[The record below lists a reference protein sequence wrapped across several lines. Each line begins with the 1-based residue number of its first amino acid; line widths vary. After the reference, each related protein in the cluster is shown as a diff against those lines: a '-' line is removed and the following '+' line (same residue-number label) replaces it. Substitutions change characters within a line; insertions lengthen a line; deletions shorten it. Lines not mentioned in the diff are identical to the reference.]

1 MAVKANLT
9 NNRSAMLNDLKNRFQ
24 QNTATNT
31 WTNKSPVSATNT
43 NTNTSNDTIKDIINS
58 EADTTRNMRMEKAMN
73 LLKNKHD
80 IRLKMASW
88 EVSSGDKNID
98 KLESARST
106 LADYARAMYLEEAK
120 KDRSVDLSTIEKMK
134 DQEIVDWMM
143 KDDPVAQQ
151 AFKDFVNKW
160 GFVKD
165 VYDKMMR
172 TEETEQAER
181 EESWW
186 LKNALWAA
194 GWFIANQIAWASD
207 LLWISDYYNNKEKER
222 LEKYKQANTAEYEKY
237 KNWQVSFDEL
247 KKKGISGLYND
258 YDEDVKNWLFRGSIE
273 DYAKSFYDSWMER
286 ANQTAQEQA
295 AADWLDN
302 TSYNPEW
309 EWAEAWK
316 KAAEFAEF
324 LALPSGKMWWLKNT
338 LLGTAEIMW
347 IDLLNKGKNNTLQE
361 AGEDTVST
369 ALLTSAL
376 EWIFRVPWGF
386 KWLKKTIWK
395 TTPEVKQSLE
405 KVTMDQWKAANKVAD
420 KWLSATKKQATQYI
434 DTAAQ
439 WISKRLKGIGANL
452 EKSREK
458 LASIGKDKFNY
469 NDLFSSINDSFKTF
483 EEKWWGKN
491 SAPEIKIDKAGNMSI
506 YNEDALS
513 SVTDSEGTKVL
524 DYIKNEWNAFRNQWR
539 NENAQ
544 SVEKFMK
551 DIKGKIDKAVEEK
564 KIDGK
569 SEAVLKIKEWIN
581 AAYEKLY
588 KVADD
593 VEKWLWKEFKEQR
606 KQFNRTKQYENFFDK
621 YIGLIRDGN
630 RWDKLMTQLKNLEKE
645 TDWGAR
651 WLQKWE
657 DTLGKFFNILK
668 KDKVVDQDLWSQ
680 LVSLLYAYS
689 LKNRGNTKELIETIY
704 PSIPWIEELWLNI
717 LKRKVRQSEAKAA
730 VKQWAKNRA
739 KEEAAKNAKNK
750 AKQMAKDEAKSAK
763 TQSRA
768 SEARSKMADVVWWT
782 AFDLIG
788 QAWRGI
794 KSWIKK
800 SPRAWGYY
808 WVEETNLDY

>member
-9 NNRSAMLNDLKNRFQ
+9 NNRSDMLNSLKNRFQ

-31 WTNKSPVSATNT
+31 WTNKSPVPATKT
-43 NTNTSNDTIKDIINS
+43 PNTSIKDVINS

-134 DQEIVDWMM
+134 DQEIIDWMT
-143 KDDPVAQQ
+143 KDDPEAEQ
-151 AFKDFVNKW
+151 AFIDFVNNW

-165 VYDKMMR
+165 VYDKIMR
-172 TEETEQAER
+172 TEEAEWAER

-273 DYAKSFYDSWMER
+273 DYAKSFYDRWMER

-295 AADWLDN
+295 AVDWLDS

-361 AGEDTVST
+361 AWEDTLST
-369 ALLTSAL
+369 ALMTSAL
-376 EWIFRVPWGF
+376 EWVFRVPWWL
-386 KWLKKTIWK
+386 KWLKWVIWK

-405 KVTMDQWKAANKVAD
+405 KVTMNQWKAANKVAD
-420 KWLSATKKQATQYI
+420 KWLSATKKQATKYI

-491 SAPEIKIDKAGNMSI
+491 AAPEIKIDKANNMSI

-513 SVTDSEGTKVL
+513 AVTDSEGTKVL

-581 AAYEKLY
+581 SAYEKLY

-621 YIGLIRDGN
+621 YIGLIREGN

-730 VKQWAKNRA
+730 VKQGAKNRA
-739 KEEAAKNAKNK
+739 KQQANN
-750 AKQMAKDEAKSAK
+750 
-763 TQSRA
+763 
-768 SEARSKMADVVWWT
+768 EARRLEKSGYTSTIRDNIANEIWS
-782 AFDLIG
+782 I
-788 QAWRGI
+788 AWMT
-794 KSWIKK
+794 KEWVKK
-800 SPRAWGYY
+800 LPRAWGYY

>member
-9 NNRSAMLNDLKNRFQ
+9 NNRSDMLNSLKNRFQ

-31 WTNKSPVSATNT
+31 WTNKSPVPATKT
-43 NTNTSNDTIKDIINS
+43 PNTSIKDVINS

-165 VYDKMMR
+165 TYNKMMR
-172 TEETEQAER
+172 IDEEAEKQAER

-207 LLWISDYYNNKEKER
+207 LLWINDYYNNKEKER

-258 YDEDVKNWLFRGSIE
+258 YDEDVKKWLFRGSIE

-295 AADWLDN
+295 AVDWLDN
-302 TSYNPEW
+302 ISYNPEW

-361 AGEDTVST
+361 AWEDTLST
-369 ALLTSAL
+369 ALMTSAL

-439 WISKRLKGIGANL
+439 WISKRLNGIGANL

-588 KVADD
+588 KVADN

-606 KQFNRTKQYENFFDK
+606 KQFNRTKQYEKFFDK

-630 RWDKLMTQLKNLEKE
+630 RWDKLMTELKNLEKE

-730 VKQWAKNRA
+730 VKQGAKNRA
-739 KEEAAKNAKNK
+739 KQQANN
-750 AKQMAKDEAKSAK
+750 
-763 TQSRA
+763 
-768 SEARSKMADVVWWT
+768 EARRLEKSGYTPTIRDNIANEIWS
-782 AFDLIG
+782 I
-788 QAWRGI
+788 AWMT
-794 KSWIKK
+794 KEWVKK
-800 SPRAWGYY
+800 LPRAWGYY

>member
-9 NNRSAMLNDLKNRFQ
+9 TNRSDMLNSLKNRFQ

-31 WTNKSPVSATNT
+31 WTNTNPMPTTNT
-43 NTNTSNDTIKDIINS
+43 TNATDTTIRDMINS
-58 EADTTRNMRMEKAMN
+58 EADTTRNMRMEKTMN

-80 IRLKMASW
+80 IRLKMAAW
-88 EVSSGDKNID
+88 EVSSGDKNMD

-106 LADYARAMYLEEAK
+106 LADYARAAYLEEAK
-120 KDRSVDLSTIEKMK
+120 KDKSVDLSIVEKMK
-134 DQEIVDWMM
+134 DQDIIDWMT
-143 KDDPVAQQ
+143 KDDPEAEQ
-151 AFKDFVNKW
+151 AFIDFVNNW

-165 VYDKMMR
+165 VYDKIMR
-172 TEETEQAER
+172 TEEAEWAER

-186 LKNALWAA
+186 LENAVWAA

-207 LLWISDYYNNKEKER
+207 LLRISDWANNKEKER
-222 LEKYKQANTAEYEKY
+222 LEKYKQANTDEYEKY
-237 KNWQVSFDEL
+237 IRWEVSFDEL

-258 YDEDVKNWLFRGSIE
+258 YQNDIEKWLFRGSVE
-273 DYAKSFYDSWMER
+273 DYAKSLYDSWMENASR
-286 ANQTAQEQA
+286 TAQEQA
-295 AADWLDN
+295 AVDWLDF

-324 LALPSGKMWWLKNT
+324 LALPTGKMWWLKNT

-347 IDLLNKGKNNTLQE
+347 VDLLNKGKNNTLAQ

-369 ALLTSAL
+369 AILTSAL
-376 EWIFRVPWGF
+376 EWVFRIPWWA
-386 KWLKKTIWK
+386 KWLKWVIWK

-405 KVTMDQWKAANKVAD
+405 KTTMDQWKIANKVAD
-420 KWLSATKKQATQYI
+420 KWLSATKKQATKYI

-439 WISKRLKGIGANL
+439 WISKRLNGIGANL

-458 LASIGKDKFNY
+458 LANIGKDKFSY

-513 SVTDSEGTKVL
+513 AVTDSEWTKVL

-551 DIKGKIDKAVEEK
+551 DIKGKIDKAVEEW

-593 VEKWLWKEFKEQR
+593 VEKWLWKEFREQR

-621 YIGLIRDGN
+621 YIGLIKGWN
-630 RWDKLMTQLKNLEKE
+630 KWDKLMTQLKDLEKE

-651 WLQKWE
+651 WVQKWE
-657 DTLGKFFNILK
+657 DVLGKFFNILK
-668 KDKVVDQDLWSQ
+668 KDKVVKEDLWSQ

-689 LKNRGNTKELIETIY
+689 LKNRGNVKDLIETIY

-717 LKRKVRQSEAKAA
+717 LKRKIRQSEAKSAI
-730 VKQWAKNRA
+730 KQGAKNRA
-739 KEEAAKNAKNK
+739 MQQANN
-750 AKQMAKDEAKSAK
+750 
-763 TQSRA
+763 
-768 SEARSKMADVVWWT
+768 EARKLEKAWYTPTIWDNIAADLWSV
-782 AFDLIG
+782 
-788 QAWRGI
+788 AWAV
-794 KSWIKK
+794 KEWVKK

-808 WVEETNLDY
+808 GVEETNLDW